1 MVSSGG
7 ATMPRTRS
15 GDDIRR
21 EVARDR
27 VTGSLPPCPRSPD
40 SSSLPGDEEEL
51 LRLYAETKDPLV
63 REDIVERFLPLARSL
78 ALRYRGSTEQL
89 DDLFQVANLALVR
102 ALDRFDPS
110 RGKAFV
116 AFAAPTIL
124 GELRRHFRDRVWELR
139 LPRDLQERTMEVQ
152 KAVRKLSD
160 ELGRSPTVSQIAQC
174 LELSQ
179 EEVAEALQADEAR
192 RTLSLD
198 VPTNRQDAES
208 APMAETVGHSEPGY
222 EAVETQIAAND
233 AELTE
238 REAQVLKMRFEEDL
252 TQYDIGDRIGVSQMQ
267 VSRIMRGALRKL
279 VDAVG
284 AGPVDAS
291 V

>member
-1 MVSSGG
+1 VE
-7 ATMPRTRS
+7 RY
-15 GDDIRR
+15 
-21 EVARDR
+21 R
-27 VTGSLPPCPRSPD
+27 VTGSLPPCPHGSEAV
-40 SSSLPGDEEEL
+40 SLPADEAEL
-51 LRLYAETKDPLV
+51 LRLYAETRDPLV
-63 REDIVERFLPLARSL
+63 REDVAERFIPLARSL

-89 DDLFQVANLALVR
+89 DDLFQVANLALVK
-102 ALDRFDPS
+102 ALDRFDPG
-110 RGKAFV
+110 RGKSFV

-139 LPRDLQERTMEVQ
+139 LPRDLQEKTMEVQ
-152 KAVRKLSD
+152 KAVRALSD
-160 ELGRSPTVSQIAQC
+160 ELGRSPTLSQIAQR

-179 EEVAEALQADEAR
+179 EEVAETLQADEAR

-208 APMAETVGHSEPGY
+208 VPMVETVGRTEPGY

-238 REAQVLKMRFEEDL
+238 RERQVLEMRFEEDR
-252 TQYDIGDRIGVSQMQ
+252 TQYEIGDRIGVSQMQ

-279 VDAVG
+279 VEAVQADA
-284 AGPVDAS
+284 
-291 V
+291 

>member
-1 MVSSGG
+1 MVSSS
-7 ATMPRTRS
+7 ATDLRARS
-15 GDDIRR
+15 SEEIGR
-21 EVARDR
+21 EVERYR
-27 VTGSLPPCPRSPD
+27 VTGSLPPCGSNAI
-40 SSSLPGDEEEL
+40 SLPGDEDEL
-51 LRLYAETKDPLV
+51 LRLYVETRDPLV
-63 REDIVERFLPLARSL
+63 REDVVQRFLPLARSL

-110 RGKAFV
+110 RGKGFV

-139 LPRDLQERTMEVQ
+139 LPRDLQERTMEMQ
-152 KAVRKLSD
+152 KAVRELSD
-160 ELGRSPTVSQIAQC
+160 ELGRSPTVSQIAQR

-198 VPTNRQDAES
+198 VPTNRQDADS
-208 APMAETVGHSEPGY
+208 VPMVETVGHSEPGY

-238 REAQVLKMRFEEDL
+238 RETQVLKMRFEEDL
-252 TQYDIGDRIGVSQMQ
+252 TQYEIGERIGVSQMQ

-279 VDAVG
+279 VDAVSVD
-284 AGPVDAS
+284 PVDTG

>member
-1 MVSSGG
+1 MVTS
-7 ATMPRTRS
+7 ATVTRS
-15 GDDIRR
+15 GDALRQ
-21 EVARDR
+21 EVERYR
-27 VTGSLPPCPRSPD
+27 VTGSLPPCPHGPEAV
-40 SSSLPGDEEEL
+40 SLPGDETEL

-63 REDIVERFLPLARSL
+63 REDVVERFLPLARSL

-89 DDLFQVANLALVR
+89 DDLFQVANLALVK
-102 ALDRFDPS
+102 ALDRFDPA
-110 RGKAFV
+110 RGKSFV

-152 KAVRKLSD
+152 KAVRELSD
-160 ELGRSPTVSQIAQC
+160 DLGRSPTISQIAQR

-179 EEVAEALQADEAR
+179 EDVAEALQADEAR

-198 VPTNRQDAES
+198 VPTSRQDADS
-208 APMAETVGHSEPGY
+208 APMAETVGRSEPGY

-238 REAQVLKMRFEEDL
+238 REAQVLEMRFEEDL
-252 TQYDIGDRIGVSQMQ
+252 TQYEIGDRIGVSQMQ
-267 VSRIMRGALRKL
+267 VSRIMRGALHKL
-279 VDAVG
+279 VDAVQ
-284 AGPVDAS
+284 ADQ
-291 V
+291 

>member
-1 MVSSGG
+1 MVSGTG
-7 ATMPRTRS
+7 ATATQLRS
-15 GDDIRR
+15 GDQIRR
-21 EVARDR
+21 EVERYRA
-27 VTGSLPPCPRSPD
+27 TGSLPPCPRGTEAV
-40 SSSLPGDEEEL
+40 SLPADEAEL

-63 REDIVERFLPLARSL
+63 REDVVERFLPLARSL

-89 DDLFQVANLALVR
+89 DDLFQVANLALVK
-102 ALDRFDPS
+102 ALDRFDPA
-110 RGKAFV
+110 RGKSFV

-160 ELGRSPTVSQIAQC
+160 ELGRSPALSQIAQR

-179 EEVAEALQADEAR
+179 EEVAEAIQADEAR

-198 VPTNRQDAES
+198 VPTSRQDSES
-208 APMAETVGHSEPGY
+208 PPMAETVGHSEPGY
-222 EAVETQIAAND
+222 EAIETQLAAND

-238 REAQVLKMRFEEDL
+238 RETEILRMRFEENL
-252 TQYDIGDRIGVSQMQ
+252 TQYEIGDRIGVSQMQ

-279 VDAVG
+279 VEAVQTDA
-284 AGPVDAS
+284 
-291 V
+291 

>member
-1 MVSSGG
+1 
-7 ATMPRTRS
+7 MPRTRS

-21 EVARDR
+21 EVARYR

-89 DDLFQVANLALVR
+89 DDLFQVANLALVK
-102 ALDRFDPS
+102 ALDRFDPG
-110 RGKAFV
+110 RGKPFV
-116 AFAAPTIL
+116 TFAAPTIL

-152 KAVRKLSD
+152 NAVKELSD
-160 ELGRSPTVSQIAQC
+160 ELGRSPTVSEIAQR
-174 LELSQ
+174 LEFSQ
-179 EEVAEALQADEAR
+179 EEIAEALQADEAR

-198 VPTNRQDAES
+198 VPTSRQDGES
-208 APMAETVGHSEPGY
+208 PPMAETVGHTEPGY
-222 EAVETQIAAND
+222 EAIETQIAASG
-233 AELTE
+233 AELNE
-238 REAQVLKMRFEEDL
+238 RERQILEMRFEEDL
-252 TQYDIGDRIGVSQMQ
+252 TQHEIADRIGVSQMQ

-279 VDAVG
+279 VEAVQADA
-284 AGPVDAS
+284 
-291 V
+291 

>member
-7 ATMPRTRS
+7 ASATEPRS
-15 GDDIRR
+15 GEEIRR
-21 EVARDR
+21 EVERYRA
-27 VTGSLPPCPRSPD
+27 TGSLPPCSRGGESI
-40 SSSLPGDEEEL
+40 SLPGDESEL
-51 LRLYAETKDPLV
+51 LRLYTETKDPLV
-63 REDIVERFLPLARSL
+63 REDVVQRFLPLARSL

-89 DDLFQVANLALVR
+89 DDLFQVANLALVK
-102 ALDRFDPS
+102 ALDRFDPA
-110 RGKAFV
+110 RGKSFV

-139 LPRDLQERTMEVQ
+139 LPRDLQERTMEIQ

-160 ELGRSPTVSQIAQC
+160 ELGRSPAISQIAQH

-198 VPTNRQDAES
+198 VPTSRQDAES
-208 APMAETVGHSEPGY
+208 PPMSETLGHAEPGY
-222 EAVETQIAAND
+222 EAVETQLAAND
-233 AELTE
+233 AELSE
-238 REAQVLKMRFEEDL
+238 RESQVLELRFEEDL
-252 TQYDIGDRIGVSQMQ
+252 TQYEIGDRIGVSQMQ

-279 VDAVG
+279 VAAVQT
-284 AGPVDAS
+284 DQ
-291 V
+291 

>member
-1 MVSSGG
+1 MVSSGS

-21 EVARDR
+21 EVARYR

-40 SSSLPGDEEEL
+40 GISLPGDEEEL

-160 ELGRSPTVSQIAQC
+160 ELGRSPTVSQIAQR

-284 AGPVDAS
+284 AGPVDTGT
-291 V
+291 